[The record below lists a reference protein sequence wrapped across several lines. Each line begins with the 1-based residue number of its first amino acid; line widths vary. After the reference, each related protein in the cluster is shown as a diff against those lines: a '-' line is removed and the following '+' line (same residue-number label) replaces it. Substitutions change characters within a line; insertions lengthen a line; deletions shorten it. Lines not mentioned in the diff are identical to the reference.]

1 MENDRS
7 LLLRELFN
15 NPRTILKELIRGAR
29 LPLNYLDTIY
39 HSDFDEQN
47 FDMKDGT
54 FLSCSIKEVAGQI
67 GLSPGELIKYPRIKQ
82 QSIVNDQ
89 IREFAKLH
97 ITDENYDLLNFIA
110 KQQLLVSF
118 NEPEHKK
125 LQIVFE
131 KIYTILNR
139 LSRGEHQHRL
149 NPNDHVRVLYDD
161 AQFYG
166 VILDI
171 FNSKTNKW
179 RTVFDR
185 REHAFEWMMVHRIFK
200 S

>member
-54 FLSCSIKEVAGQI
+54 FSSYSIKEVAGQI
-67 GLSPGELIKYPRIKQ
+67 GLSP
-82 QSIVNDQ
+82 
-89 IREFAKLH
+89 
-97 ITDENYDLLNFIA
+97 
-110 KQQLLVSF
+110 
-118 NEPEHKK
+118 
-125 LQIVFE
+125 VFE

-185 REHAFEWMMVHRIFK
+185 REYAFEWVMVHRIFK
-200 S
+200 R

>member
-82 QSIVNDQ
+82 QSIVLFC
-89 IREFAKLH
+89 IF
-97 ITDENYDLLNFIA
+97 
-110 KQQLLVSF
+110 
-118 NEPEHKK
+118 
-125 LQIVFE
+125 
-131 KIYTILNR
+131 
-139 LSRGEHQHRL
+139 SRGKHQHRL

-185 REHAFEWMMVHRIFK
+185 REYAFEWVMVHRIFK
-200 S
+200 R

>member
-1 MENDRS
+1 MNVQTNDEIND
-7 LLLRELFN
+7 LRCYFKSGIEAC
-15 NPRTILKELIRGAR
+15 KESIR
-29 LPLNYLDTIY
+29 NDSSNDTIER
-39 HSDFDEQN
+39 SFIELTKLVN
-47 FDMKDGT
+47 NVLTKITFAFENMK
-54 FLSCSIKEVAGQI
+54 
-67 GLSPGELIKYPRIKQ
+67 
-82 QSIVNDQ
+82 

-185 REHAFEWMMVHRIFK
+185 REYAFEWVMVHRIFK
-200 S
+200 R